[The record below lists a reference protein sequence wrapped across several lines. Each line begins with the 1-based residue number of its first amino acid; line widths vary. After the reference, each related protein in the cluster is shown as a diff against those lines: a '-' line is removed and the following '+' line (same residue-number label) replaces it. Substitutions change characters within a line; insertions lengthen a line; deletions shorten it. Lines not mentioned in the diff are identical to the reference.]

1 MNKAVTITTPTH
13 ALAVAIYFF
22 QAALGICHILDLATA
37 KSMTELTGP
46 IVADLWALALIM
58 SGIAAAGAVLTA
70 HATPVRAL
78 QIEFWAVLTI
88 GALNVGYELSLAFG
102 MGLGEALT
110 TQLFTTS
117 VAIGCI
123 ARAVQARRD
132 RVRAVRSTH
141 SSTVAVVAGEKED
154 G

>member
-1 MNKAVTITTPTH
+1 MNKPVTITTPTH

-22 QAALGICHILDLATA
+22 QAALGICQILDLATA
-37 KSMTELTGP
+37 KAMIG
-46 IVADLWALALIM
+46 IVGQIPTDLWALLLIM
-58 SGIAAAGAVLTA
+58 AGIMAAFSVLTA
-70 HATPVRAL
+70 HKTPVRAL
-78 QIEFWAVLTI
+78 QIEFWSVLTV
-88 GALNVGYELSLAFG
+88 GLLNVCYELSLLVG

-123 ARAVQARRD
+123 ARAMQARRD
-132 RVRAVRSTH
+132 RMRVIRSMH
-141 SSTVAVVAGEKED
+141 SSTVAVVAGEKEE